1 MPGATGKV
9 YSGEFKAHPQR
20 PFSIGGSEIHAMF
33 DVRKCPRLSVQRFDF
48 SLSWLSSNWCQQ
60 FPFFPDLSEQLLRR
74 KMEICENILRVYD
87 AVDPGE
93 ANQRNNVMF
102 ELKCATIIQ
111 TKIKLSQN
119 VIERQQ
125 AIVWNVCHL
134 LLWLYLNILLFIQA
148 FDRWV
153 SANH

>member
-1 MPGATGKV
+1 
-9 YSGEFKAHPQR
+9 
-20 PFSIGGSEIHAMF
+20 
-33 DVRKCPRLSVQRFDF
+33 
-48 SLSWLSSNWCQQ
+48 
-60 FPFFPDLSEQLLRR
+60 
-74 KMEICENILRVYD
+74 MEICENILRVYD

-134 LLWLYLNILLFIQA
+134 LL
-148 FDRWV
+148 
-153 SANH
+153 